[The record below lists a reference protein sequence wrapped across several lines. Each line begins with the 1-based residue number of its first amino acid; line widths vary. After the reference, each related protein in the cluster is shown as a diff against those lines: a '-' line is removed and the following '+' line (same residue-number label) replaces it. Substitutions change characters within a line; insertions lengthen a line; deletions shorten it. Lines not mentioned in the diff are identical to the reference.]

1 MSMVK
6 AEAAQDLD
14 DAGAA
19 MIEESDVKRE
29 NKDEN
34 VEGAGDEEDEEELE
48 ENEFADINMELLRAL
63 GIVGSNLKSTAKRP
77 QAVSRRKKK
86 PKVEQDP
93 ATLRRTPRAVPQRC
107 LSDMSL
113 R

>member
-1 MSMVK
+1 MSVVK
-6 AEAAQDLD
+6 AEAAADGQDLD
-14 DAGAA
+14 DAEAVLEG
-19 MIEESDVKRE
+19 SDVKGE

-34 VEGAGDEEDEEELE
+34 GEEEPEEAELE

-63 GIVGSNLKSTAKRP
+63 GIVGSNFKSTAKKP
-77 QAVSRRKKK
+77 QAVARRKKK